1 VEVESANVFIRA
13 VEPVGMEIR
22 GEREC
27 KDCGRRWSYYDT
39 GAVACPDCDSLRSV
53 GVDEDRALHTTT
65 AAEFDLTDARTAWDE
80 RPKDEAVDVVKAAC
94 REFVRGNGFVHGGE
108 LVAFDG
114 RRVAA
119 RELANAVDVVGR
131 TRSFENEDDVEF
143 YVLALLRGADA
154 GDRPPAADVPAVMYE
169 ARGLAVADLVERYR
183 RNVREYLEST
193 DREVVPAAND
203 VLTGLESHQK
213 RVQALQGDVD
223 PRDANALY
231 EAARGVNEYLRDG
244 NEDAVV
250 EATER
255 LRRLSQ

>member
-1 VEVESANVFIRA
+1 
-13 VEPVGMEIR
+13 MEIR

-27 KDCGRRWSYYDT
+27 TDCGTRWSYYDT

-65 AAEFDLTDARTAWDE
+65 AAEFDLTEARTAWDA
-80 RPKDEAVDVVKAAC
+80 RPEDEAVDVVKAAC
-94 REFVRGNGFVHGGE
+94 RAFVRGNGFVHAGE

-114 RRVAA
+114 RRLAA

-131 TRSFENEDDVEF
+131 TRSFETEPDVEF

-154 GDRPPAADVPAVMYE
+154 GDRPDAADVPEVMRE

-183 RNVREYLEST
+183 RDVREWLEAT
-193 DREVVPAAND
+193 GHDLVPAAND

-223 PRDANALY
+223 PRDADALY
-231 EAARGVNEYLRDG
+231 EAARGLNDYLRDG
-244 NEDAVV
+244 DEDAVV

-255 LRRLSQ
+255 LRRLGE

>member
-1 VEVESANVFIRA
+1 
-13 VEPVGMEIR
+13 MEIR

-39 GAVACPDCDSLRSV
+39 GAVACPDCESLRSV

-65 AAEFDLTDARTAWDE
+65 AAGFDLTEARTAWDDAPE
-80 RPKDEAVDVVKAAC
+80 DEAVDVVKSTC

-119 RELANAVDVVGR
+119 RELANAVDVLGR
-131 TRSFENEDDVEF
+131 TRSFANDDDVEF
-143 YVLALLRGADA
+143 YVLELLRGADA
-154 GDRPPAADVPAVMYE
+154 GDRPPAADVPPVMHE

-183 RNVREYLEST
+183 RDVREYLEAT
-193 DREVVPAAND
+193 GREVVPAAND

-213 RVQALQGDVD
+213 RFQALQGDVD
-223 PRDANALY
+223 PQDADALY
-231 EAARGVNEYLRDG
+231 EAARGLNAYLRDG
-244 NEDAVV
+244 DEDAVV

-255 LRRLSQ
+255 LRRLRE